1 MAKYYKVWFFFS
13 TENTIDYKCWMR
25 ENLRVRA
32 TKLEKEPKRK
42 KTTFINTSLKI
53 MTKWKKNYS
62 NLYLENNFS
71 FYRVTKHFNQFF
83 PRKFCK
89 CCELERKKNP
99 SIDTIYIW
107 INKIFIGK

>member
-1 MAKYYKVWFFFS
+1 MSEIIFCGNWWETIEIISEKHFKCRKSDLLMAKYYKVWFFFS

-62 NLYLENNFS
+62 NLYLENNF
-71 FYRVTKHFNQFF
+71 R
-83 PRKFCK
+83 
-89 CCELERKKNP
+89 
-99 SIDTIYIW
+99 
-107 INKIFIGK
+107 FIV